1 MTNIRYD
8 RQPPLFRVSNL
19 NKWRTKMKP
28 EEVKNFESA
37 QQNVTIQN
45 DPEVQFTMWRYV
57 LADCF
62 HF

>member
-1 MTNIRYD
+1 MSGMIVNLPI
-8 RQPPLFRVSNL
+8 FRASNL

-28 EEVKNFESA
+28 EEAENFESA
-37 QQNVTIQN
+37 QQNVTIEN

-57 LADCF
+57 DADCF

>member
-1 MTNIRYD
+1 
-8 RQPPLFRVSNL
+8 
-19 NKWRTKMKP
+19 MKP
-28 EEVKNFESA
+28 EEVENFESA
-37 QQNVTIQN
+37 QQNVTIEN

>member
-1 MTNIRYD
+1 
-8 RQPPLFRVSNL
+8 
-19 NKWRTKMKP
+19 MKA
-28 EEVKNFESA
+28 EEVENFESA
-37 QQNVTIQN
+37 HQNVTIEN

>member
-1 MTNIRYD
+1 MLVTVPIYRN
-8 RQPPLFRVSNL
+8 SNP

-28 EEVKNFESA
+28 EEAEDFESA
-37 QQNVTIQN
+37 HQNVTIEN

-57 LADCF
+57 AADCF